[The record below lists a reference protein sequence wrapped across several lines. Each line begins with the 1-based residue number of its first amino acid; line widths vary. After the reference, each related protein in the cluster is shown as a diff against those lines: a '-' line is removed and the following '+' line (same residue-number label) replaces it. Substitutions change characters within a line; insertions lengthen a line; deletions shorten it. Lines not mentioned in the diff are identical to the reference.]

1 MVKERT
7 ADASLYTKYKRQSVS
22 AKLTLSDDDT
32 RAPPASRVSVV
43 SQSPYGVNIPIS
55 FQFRFGG
62 QSADRFVTLS
72 DVLLSIVSGTT
83 RNLILN
89 FNLSRPLQLPVGV
102 ELYRNTSAS
111 TTGGTLIASSTVP
124 PTFTASNVH
133 LYYHY
138 YAKATLNSDYRSNI
152 VNTLN
157 PLGQRFA
164 GTYTGGHNGDGLLAR
179 DTNINNPEGITFND
193 SGTELYVAEASRR
206 VRRIN
211 MSTNITTTIV
221 GNGSDEDATAT
232 ANIAAGVAG
241 TSVGVA
247 SPKRLAY
254 SEPFVLMVHAN
265 TVLRAYNTS
274 ATTATF
280 GGVSVSPGHVRTV
293 ATISGG
299 GLWGLATDINGN
311 AFMADAALHK
321 VHRILKTTGAV
332 SVVAGSGVAEYLG
345 DGGPAISARI
355 RVPTGCDIDKARN
368 VLYISDRDNAIIR
381 AVNLNATGSVR
392 VAGVTIAAG
401 NIDRIA
407 GTANQITERPAGG
420 QPQIPFG
427 DGGLA
432 RDALFTGTT
441 GTNTDLWTCSVDPLG
456 NIYPGDAG
464 VVRRVDVET
473 GIITGITGYA
483 PTVLTDDV
491 PAYNRAGGSIMQCAF
506 GPDNSIYV
514 ASYGSNYVQRIY

>member
-7 ADASLYTKYKRQSVS
+7 ADASLYTKYKRQSVN

-124 PTFTASNVH
+124 PTFTSSNVH

-157 PLGQRFA
+157 PLGQRFV
-164 GTYTGGHNGDGLLAR
+164 GTYGGGYNGDGLLAR
-179 DTNINNPEGITFND
+179 DTNVTNPEATVFND
-193 SGTELYVAEASRR
+193 SGTELYVGDNTRR

-241 TSVGVA
+241 TSVGIFTL
-247 SPKRLAY
+247 KRVAY

-299 GLWGLATDINGN
+299 SLWGLATDINGN
-311 AFMADAALHK
+311 AFVSDVNLHR
-321 VHRILKTTGAV
+321 VHRILKSTGAV
-332 SVVAGSGVAEYLG
+332 SVVAGTFSGYLG
-345 DGGPAISARI
+345 DGGPAISARL

-392 VAGVTIAAG
+392 VAGVTIAAE

-420 QPQIPFG
+420 QPQIVFG

-432 RDALFTGTT
+432 RDARFTGIS

-456 NIYPGDAG
+456 NIYPGDSS
-464 VVRRVDVET
+464 VLRRVDVET
-473 GIITGITGYA
+473 GIITGVTGYGVI
-483 PTVLTDDV
+483 VLTDDV